1 MSGKSKHQVLIVDAE
16 PDIREVLEVT
26 LGRMNLETRTAAN
39 VEDAKYL
46 LAEFKF
52 DLCLTDMRLPDG
64 NGIDLVR
71 FIQDK
76 YPFLPVAVITAFGN
90 METAVAALK
99 AGAFDF
105 VSKPIDLNDL
115 RNIVRSALRV
125 GQSTMVSASP
135 GAPTT
140 AAAPTPAAS
149 VAASPETVTGRRL
162 LGHSAGN
169 DKVR

>member
-1 MSGKSKHQVLIVDAE
+1 MSGKSKHQVLIVDDE

-64 NGIDLVR
+64 NGIDLVL

-105 VSKPIDLNDL
+105 VSKPIDLHDL
-115 RNIVRSALRV
+115 RKIVRSGLRV
-125 GQSTMVSASP
+125 GQSPIASAAP
-135 GAPTT
+135 GTPTT
-140 AAAPTPAAS
+140 AAVPAPAAS
-149 VAASPETVTGRRL
+149 AAAGAETLTGRRL
-162 LGHSAGN
+162 LGN
-169 DKVR
+169 